1 MSNSPLLLKGR
12 TRTTTLIFP
21 APPGA
26 IFALYPM
33 QRGGRQ
39 QSAYM
44 ETGLRKWDAG
54 GDRGTPMRELREERG
69 SKGSR
74 RVISAELERCEFFVI
89 DRGWTVAGVEWVGVN
104 KDVMYRSNIGSA
116 SLMLFLWV
124 RVLGGAEAWIL
135 QVGDLS
141 TKARQPQTQYARST
155 KNSKMRL
162 WSSRFVHAEKPHES
176 PERVC

>member
-1 MSNSPLLLKGR
+1 M
-12 TRTTTLIFP
+12 
-21 APPGA
+21 
-26 IFALYPM
+26 
-33 QRGGRQ
+33 
-39 QSAYM
+39 
-44 ETGLRKWDAG
+44 RKWDAS

-74 RVISAELERCEFFVI
+74 TAISAGSERCELLVLV
-89 DRGWTVAGVEWVGVN
+89 RGWMVARVEWVGVN

-116 SLMLFLWV
+116 SVMFFLWR
-124 RVLGGAEAWIL
+124 RVLGGAKAWIL
-135 QVGDLS
+135 QVGELS
-141 TKARQPQTQYARST
+141 TEARQPQTRFVRST